1 MSSCFVQSEDM
12 ELLLRSSITCNAS
25 KSFTCA
31 QSISKVKIHTDID
44 VYIFVPTSDNMWC
57 NLDSEGK
64 SCTVQVH
71 H

>member
-1 MSSCFVQSEDM
+1 MFFFHELLFVQSEDM

-44 VYIFVPTSDNMWC
+44 VYIFVPA
-57 NLDSEGK
+57 LA
-64 SCTVQVH
+64 VYLR
-71 H
+71 